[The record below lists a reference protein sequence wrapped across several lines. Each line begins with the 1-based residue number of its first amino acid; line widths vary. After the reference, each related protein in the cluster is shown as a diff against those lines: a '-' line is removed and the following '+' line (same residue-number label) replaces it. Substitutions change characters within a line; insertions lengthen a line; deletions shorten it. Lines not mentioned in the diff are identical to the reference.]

1 MDLPPPYFENG
12 KRLAIAGLR
21 EHYTSSSLDEI
32 PALWRR
38 LAALGTVPGR
48 IGSVDYAVAFLSA
61 DGCDYVA
68 GFEVA
73 GVDDLP
79 KHLTRV
85 ELAPRRYAVFSHGG
99 NVAMLRHTIDCGR
112 RCVCSR
118 AVRGRI
124 RSAKRSRG
132 HPSMGPRHSRC
143 WAEGVPPI
151 ARRRLMQWS
160 SPPWR
165 RAVCCGPTGQ

>member
-99 NVAMLRHTIDCGR
+99 HVAMLRHTID
-112 RCVCSR
+112 
-118 AVRGRI
+118 AIMRI
-124 RSAKRSRG
+124 WLPQSGLQVAGTADAGAYVLERYGEGFDPRSG
-132 HPSMGPRHSRC
+132 LGDIQV
-143 WAEGVPPI
+143 WVP
-151 ARRRLMQWS
+151 
-160 SPPWR
+160 
-165 RAVCCGPTGQ
+165 VT